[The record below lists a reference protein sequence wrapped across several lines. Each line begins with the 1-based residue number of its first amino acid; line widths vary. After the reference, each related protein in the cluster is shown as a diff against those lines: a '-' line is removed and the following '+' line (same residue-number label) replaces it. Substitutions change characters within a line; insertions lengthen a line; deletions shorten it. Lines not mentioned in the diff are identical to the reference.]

1 MLIKNKI
8 SMRISFVPLFLIFC
22 FTLQLNAQDTEAAKK
37 LLDQVSD
44 NIASFK
50 TMKFDFDYV
59 LENRQENIKQETE
72 GSVIVSGD
80 RYKLLFLGAE
90 QLFDGQKT
98 YTIVPENEEITIED
112 LNETED
118 IGINPSKL
126 LYFYKEGY
134 AFQWDI
140 KQNVMGR
147 NIQFIRLIPTEENK
161 DVNYLLLGIDT
172 IKKTIYRLIEIGAN
186 ETRTTLTISNFT
198 ADVELAD
205 NFFTFDPSLY
215 PDYYINQ

>member
-80 RYKLLFLGAE
+80 RYKLLFLGTE

-186 ETRTTLTISNFT
+186 ETRTTLTI
-198 ADVELAD
+198 
-205 NFFTFDPSLY
+205 
-215 PDYYINQ
+215 